1 MCVSTPGSRIKLAW
15 KQMALHKSDSGVQD
29 EMALLEGHTR
39 IFWVGKLTYEVH
51 IHSTYSPSWLIP
63 SLTYAHTMAANPST
77 KATSAYRV
85 YGIGTESPKNPY
97 LLLPSAGQVLSPPLL
112 QKPGVTHLHSF
123 PTV

>member
-1 MCVSTPGSRIKLAW
+1 MRYTYI
-15 KQMALHKSDSGVQD
+15 LHTVHLGLYP
-29 EMALLEGHTR
+29 ALLMH
-39 IFWVGKLTYEVH
+39 VL
-51 IHSTYSPSWLIP
+51 WLRTHQP
-63 SLTYAHTMAANPST
+63 